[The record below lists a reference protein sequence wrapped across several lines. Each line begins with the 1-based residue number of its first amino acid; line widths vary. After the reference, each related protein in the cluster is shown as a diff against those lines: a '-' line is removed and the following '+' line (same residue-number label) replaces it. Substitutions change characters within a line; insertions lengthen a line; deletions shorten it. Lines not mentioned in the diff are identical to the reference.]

1 MKWSTTRKQQKN
13 VGFLKQ
19 TRLQAYNVKYRDGRQ
34 LHSFLTCSAGV
45 KMALARARQ
54 FQHEQ
59 TLKENETK
67 RIEKLFQ
74 LKIVQPGDAG
84 KN

>member
-1 MKWSTTRKQQKN
+1 
-13 VGFLKQ
+13 
-19 TRLQAYNVKYRDGRQ
+19 
-34 LHSFLTCSAGV
+34 
-45 KMALARARQ
+45 MALARARQ

-84 KN
+84 KEKDLSF